1 MKGNYVIDSKEQLVA
16 VFGYIK
22 EAVLNGDP
30 ISLQVKPYKKTRSL
44 SQNAFQHVIYGEV
57 SKYLIRH
64 GRKEWNPEFV
74 KKQLKN
80 KFLGWVQTEFVD
92 VLSGEVSIKEELKS
106 TADLDTGESYHY
118 TTQILEWASSIGC
131 HINVPADCEYRTIQ
145 EHQNS

>member
-131 HINVPADCEYRTIQ
+131 YINVPADCEYRTIQ